1 MNARARATDK
11 MDRSLKDRDRLGLGV
26 TGSTV
31 PFSEAYR
38 GTVENVAKANAK
50 VATANVRLIERGCQR
65 ESTYGS
71 HPKVY
76 QARRN
81 RQ

>member
-38 GTVENVAKANAK
+38 GTVENVAKANAN
-50 VATANVRLIERGCQR
+50 VARTDVRICERGW
-65 ESTYGS
+65 
-71 HPKVY
+71 
-76 QARRN
+76 
-81 RQ
+81 

>member
-26 TGSTV
+26 TGSTA

-50 VATANVRLIERGCQR
+50 VATAKVRLIERGCQ
-65 ESTYGS
+65 
-71 HPKVY
+71 K
-76 QARRN
+76 
-81 RQ
+81 